1 MGKRNTGRKLAM
13 QILYQAELS
22 KHPATEEM
30 RNAFF
35 DHHNVGLEE
44 TRSWASELV
53 AGVNKHREEFDKLI
67 ETYAIGWSLDRVRP
81 VDLCILRL
89 AFYELIYTSS
99 SSGIVINEAI
109 EIARRYAAMESPKF
123 LNGILGKYVKENT
136 CSQVSSRD

>member
-30 RNAFF
+30 REDFF
-35 DHHNVGLEE
+35 DHHQVALEE

-53 AGVNKHREEFDKLI
+53 NGVNVHKVECDALI
-67 ETYAIGWSLDRVRP
+67 EKYAIGWSLDRVRP

-89 AFYELIYTSS
+89 AFYELLYTESS
-99 SSGIVINEAI
+99 RGIVINEAI
-109 EIARRYAAMESPKF
+109 EVARRYAAMESPKF
-123 LNGILGKYVKENT
+123 INGILGKYVEDT
-136 CSQVSSRD
+136 CSQVSSRA